1 MLLTTSCPGRQLMSG
16 CPAAAVMS
24 GHGQV
29 YLDGSAEGSSALFF
43 PVSEPCKVA
52 TGWRLTNMPSRVG

>member
-1 MLLTTSCPGRQLMSG
+1 MLVTTSCPGRQLIFG
-16 CPAAAVMS
+16 CPAAAVMY

-43 PVSEPCKVA
+43 PVSESGKVA
-52 TGWRLTNMPSRVG
+52 GWLEVN